1 MRRRYEQELE
11 RIQDQVLML
20 GSMVTTALCRSVT
33 ILRQKD
39 SAQALAL
46 MAEDQAINERRYA
59 IEADCLRVIATQQ
72 PVAGDIRFLAAVLE
86 IATELE
92 RMGDYAKGIG
102 KITLLLGSAPRITPP
117 AQLLDMCQQASR
129 MLDRAL
135 VAFIH
140 RDVEA
145 AWAIPKEDDILD
157 DIYNQI
163 QEAMIQRIGQDPGIA
178 DQANHLLWAAHNL
191 ERAGDRV
198 TNICERIIFTVT
210 GELVEMDML
219 LDEIMSDALPDAL
232 SDRR

>member
-11 RIQDQVLML
+11 QIQDQVILL
-20 GSMVTTALCRSVT
+20 GSMVTNALCRSV
-33 ILRQKD
+33 
-39 SAQALAL
+39 QALRRQDREQARRII
-46 MAEDQAINERRYA
+46 AEDQAINERRYA
-59 IEADCLRVIATQQ
+59 IEANCLRVIATQQ

-102 KITLLLGSAPRITPP
+102 KITLLLGSAPGITPP

-129 MLDRAL
+129 MLDQVLA
-135 VAFIH
+135 AFVQ

-145 AWAIPKEDDILD
+145 AWAIPKEDDVLD
-157 DIYNQI
+157 EIYNRI
-163 QEAMIQRIGQDPGIA
+163 QQEMIQLIAQDPATA
-178 DQANHLLWAAHNL
+178 DQANHILWAAHNL

-219 LDEIMSDALPDAL
+219 MDDIISDAI

>member
-11 RIQDQVLML
+11 KIQDQVILL
-20 GSMVTTALCRSVT
+20 GSMVTNALCRSVKV
-33 ILRQKD
+33 LRRK
-39 SAQALAL
+39 ALTEAMEL
-46 MAEDQAINERRYA
+46 IAADQAINERRYA

-102 KITLLLGSAPRITPP
+102 KITLLLGSAPGITPP
-117 AQLLDMCQQASR
+117 APLLDMCQQASR
-129 MLDRAL
+129 MLDQAL
-135 VAFIH
+135 VAFVE

-145 AWAIPKEDDILD
+145 AWAIPKEDDVLD
-157 DIYNQI
+157 AIYNQI
-163 QEAMIQRIGQDPGIA
+163 QQAMIQLIVQDPTLA
-178 DQANHLLWAAHNL
+178 DQANHILWAAHNL

-198 TNICERIIFTVT
+198 TNICERILFTVT
-210 GELVEMDML
+210 GELIEMDML
-219 LDEIMSDALPDAL
+219 MDEMVSDAV